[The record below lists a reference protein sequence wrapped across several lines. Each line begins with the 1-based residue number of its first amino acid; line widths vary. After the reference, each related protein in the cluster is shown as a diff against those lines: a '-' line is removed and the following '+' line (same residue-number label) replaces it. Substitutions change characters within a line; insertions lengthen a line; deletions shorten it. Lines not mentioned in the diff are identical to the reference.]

1 MASLMDVVER
11 VMNLTSNV
19 SDLKSN
25 VSRIDDIVREH
36 DNRITKLEAREGYII
51 EKCKSTALTVVNQI
65 SNGLTE
71 KLTELNI
78 KFKQLNP

>member
-1 MASLMDVVER
+1 MANILDVLEK
-11 VMNLTSNV
+11 VMTLTSNV

-25 VSRIDDIVREH
+25 VTRIDAIVREH
-36 DNRITKLEAREGYII
+36 DNRITKLEAREDYII
-51 EKCKSTALTVVNQI
+51 EKCKSTALGAVNQI

-78 KFKQLNP
+78 RFKQLNP